1 MYSRWQYVRCAKT
14 SHELGWKVKVMIKE
28 TEKRNVPTKE
38 NSRLVKLVYHDHETA
53 AHYLLVPNT
62 GTL

>member
-1 MYSRWQYVRCAKT
+1 
-14 SHELGWKVKVMIKE
+14 MIKE